1 MSAGSIIAANLRWH
15 KLEGALSGEA
25 LIGTV
30 NLKGFFREG
39 PQNRYRKAKV
49 FGMRRKEAEAI
60 ERELSPPF
68 TVVRPTKLELP
79 LVFNSPH
86 SGRLYPSTFL
96 AASKLDPLTLRAS
109 EDAYVDELFNFAPA
123 LGAPL
128 LHAHFPRAYLD
139 VNREPYELDPVLFRD
154 GLPHYAN
161 TQSVRVVGGLGTI
174 ARIVSETEE
183 IYREP
188 LLVETAL
195 ERIHRLYVPYHET
208 LCQLLTEAKREFGYA
223 VLIDCHSMPSNS
235 RTDKRLSRTDF
246 VLGDRFGTSCS
257 PELTQAAAH
266 ALEGLG
272 CSVSLNKP
280 YAGGYITEHYGRP
293 HKAQHVLQIEINRAL
308 YMDEGTFQRSARFAH
323 VRRTLETMI
332 RHVIPAIPGLI
343 VPRAAAE

>member
-1 MSAGSIIAANLRWH
+1 MSRN
-15 KLEGALSGEA
+15 
-25 LIGTV
+25 
-30 NLKGFFREG
+30 
-39 PQNRYRKAKV
+39 
-49 FGMRRKEAEAI
+49 EAEAI

-68 TVVRPTKLELP
+68 SVVRPPKLKVP

-86 SGRLYPSTFL
+86 SGRVYPRAFL
-96 AASKLDPLTLRAS
+96 ASSKLDPLTLRRS
-109 EDAYVDELFNFAPA
+109 EDAYVDELFNFATA
-123 LGAPL
+123 LGTPL

-188 LLVETAL
+188 LPVEAAL
-195 ERIHRLYVPYHET
+195 ERIHRLYVPYHEA
-208 LCQLLTEAKREFGYA
+208 LAALLVEAKREFGLA
-223 VLIDCHSMPSNS
+223 VLIDCHSMPSS
-235 RTDKRLSRTDF
+235 TRTDRRTTRPDF
-246 VLGDRFGTSCS
+246 VLGDRFGTSCGS
-257 PELTQAAAH
+257 ELTRLAAH
-266 ALEGLG
+266 SLESLG
-272 CSVSLNKP
+272 YGVALNKP

-308 YMDEGTFQRSARFAH
+308 YMDESTFEKSPRFEEI
-323 VRRTLETMI
+323 RETLESVI
-332 RHVIPAIPGLI
+332 RAVIPGIPDLT